1 MQRFL
6 KLVDGYTYPAVG
18 GGVIN
23 NVEFVENQ
31 QMPSFGEYIN
41 SIPSLLSGN
50 ARLPKPIGADT
61 KVPDPR
67 FRCTLTASYCF
78 LLFTSSLIAHC

>member
-1 MQRFL
+1 M
-6 KLVDGYTYPAVG
+6 
-18 GGVIN
+18 IN

-61 KVPDPR
+61 KVPAPC
-67 FRCTLTASYCF
+67 FRCTLLPLIASCF
-78 LLFTSSLIAHC
+78 FPHPLIAHCLLLIAEC

>member
-6 KLVDGYTYPAVG
+6 KLTAGYTFPAVG

-23 NVEFVENQ
+23 SVEFVENQ
-31 QMPSFGEYIN
+31 QMPSFQEYVS
-41 SIPSLLSGN
+41 SIPSLLAGD

-61 KVPDPR
+61 KVPA
-67 FRCTLTASYCF
+67 F
-78 LLFTSSLIAHC
+78 SLEAKCDCHACS